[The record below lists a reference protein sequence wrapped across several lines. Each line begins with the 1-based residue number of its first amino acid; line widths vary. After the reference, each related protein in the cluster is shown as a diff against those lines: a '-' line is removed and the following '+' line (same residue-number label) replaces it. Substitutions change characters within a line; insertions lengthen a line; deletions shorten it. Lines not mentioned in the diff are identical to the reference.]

1 MSEKSAHFET
11 TCVHAGR
18 HVDPATGAVAPPIH
32 LSTTFERKP
41 DYAPEGY
48 VYGRSANPNRDQLE
62 ACLAALEGGTTA
74 IAFASGAAAASAV
87 FQSLKPGDHVICT
100 RDAYHGVLRIL
111 REIMSTWELK
121 VSYVD
126 ASDLAALQAAVT
138 RDTRLIWVESPS
150 NPLLKLTDIAAVAD
164 IARRA
169 DAYAVCDSTF
179 ATPALQNPLALGM
192 DLVMHSTTKYIGG
205 HSDVIG
211 GALVTNDAEIH
222 EACRFYQNA
231 AGGVPSPFDSFLVQR
246 GLKTLAV
253 RMERHQANAFEVAS
267 VLQGHARVGRLFF
280 PGFADHPGHAAAKRQ
295 MTGFPGMISFEL
307 KGGRPAVE
315 RFVQR
320 LKVFTFAES
329 LGGVE
334 SLACH
339 PTTMTH
345 GAIPQADR
353 ERIGITEGLMR
364 LSVGIEDAED
374 LKEDISQALE

>member
-41 DYAPEGY
+41 DYAPDGY
-48 VYGRSANPNRDQLE
+48 IYGRSANPNRDQLE

-111 REIMSTWELK
+111 REIMDAWALK

-126 ASDLAALQAAVT
+126 ASDLTALKAAVT

-164 IARRA
+164 IAHRA
-169 DAYAVCDSTF
+169 GAYSVCDSTF

-205 HSDVIG
+205 HSDVTG
-211 GALVTNDAEIH
+211 GALVARESGAWAERL
-222 EACRFYQNA
+222 RFLQGT
-231 AGGVPSPFDSFLVQR
+231 GGAVPSPFDCWMLLR
-246 GLKTLAV
+246 GTATLNVRLQAQSATALKLAHWLEKHPKV
-253 RMERHQANAFEVAS
+253 EQVF
-267 VLQGHARVGRLFF
+267 
-280 PGFADHPGHAAAKRQ
+280 HPGLESHPQHALARRQMRGFGAMLSFNARGGEAAARQ
-295 MTGFPGMISFEL
+295 ATTRVKL
-307 KGGRPAVE
+307 
-315 RFVQR
+315 
-320 LKVFTFAES
+320 FTRATS

-334 SLACH
+334 SLIEHRAAVEGPES
-339 PTTMTH
+339 PTPKQLIRVSAGLEH
-345 GAIPQADR
+345 VDDLIAD
-353 ERIGITEGLMR
+353 L
-364 LSVGIEDAED
+364 D
-374 LKEDISQALE
+374 QALA